1 MNVRIDPQWGVA
13 LADEFNAP
21 YFKDLTDRVRSEYS
35 TPAVRVYP
43 LLLHRFSRLSMPRL
57 SMRLKL

>member
-35 TPAVRVYP
+35 TPACAYIR
-43 LLLHRFSRLSMPRL
+43 LLHRFSRLSMPRL
-57 SMRLKL
+57 SMRLKLS